1 MDKLINFGI
10 RAQKYLPDEITGVF
24 TKKICTR
31 IGRSRKFSNK
41 LRYAKTYKIR
51 WEDSLKCKDSKSLE
65 QCVRKFSTL
74 DDLFAREIK
83 PELTIPDS
91 AEPTAIVSPAECY
104 ARKVAAN
111 RTFDIKGAKYSL
123 KKLLNKEDVPA
134 KSEIFIFRLAPEQ
147 YHRFHSPI
155 KSQIVKISDVG
166 GTYKSVNPILLDDV
180 PVLQEN
186 YRKIIEFENGMY
198 MVTVGATCVGSVN
211 LLVKEG
217 DKVKH
222 GQDMGAFGFG
232 GSCIALVV
240 PYKIAKYNN
249 NISANEKL
257 FRPGEMVCTFSME
270 NISNVTRKTSR
281 KTTKQ

>member
-1 MDKLINFGI
+1 MEKLIDFGI
-10 RAQKYLPDEITGVF
+10 KAQKYLPDEITGVF

-41 LRYAKTYKIR
+41 LRFAKTYKIK
-51 WEDSLKCKDSKSLE
+51 WEDSLKCKDAKSVE
-65 QCVRKFSTL
+65 ECVRKFSTL

-83 PELTIPDS
+83 PELTKPESTDPNTI
-91 AEPTAIVSPAECY
+91 ISPAECY
-104 ARKVAAN
+104 ARKVAAH
-111 RTFDIKGAKYSL
+111 RTFDIKGANYSL
-123 KKLLNKEDVPA
+123 KKLLNKEDVPT

-155 KSQIVKISDVG
+155 TSKIVKISEVG

-222 GQDMGAFGFG
+222 GQDIGAFGFG

-240 PYKIAKYNN
+240 PYKIVKFNN
-249 NISANEKL
+249 NISANEKV
-257 FRPGEMVCTFSME
+257 FRPGEMVCTFSMA
-270 NISNVTRKTSR
+270 NTQQTSRKTSR
-281 KTTKQ
+281 KTR

>member
-1 MDKLINFGI
+1 MENLIHLGI
-10 RAQKYLPDEITGVF
+10 KSQKYLPDEITDVF
-24 TKKICTR
+24 TKKICSK

-41 LRYAKTYKIR
+41 LRFAKTYKIR
-51 WEDSLKCKDSKSLE
+51 WEDSRKCKETKSVE
-65 QCVRKFSTL
+65 ECVRKFSTL

-83 PELTIPDS
+83 PQLTQPESTELN
-91 AEPTAIVSPAECY
+91 AIVSPAECY
-104 ARKVAAN
+104 ARKVAADKN
-111 RTFDIKGAKYSL
+111 FNIKGASYSL
-123 KKLLNKEDVPA
+123 KKLLNKDDVPS

-147 YHRFHSPI
+147 YHRIHSPI
-155 KSQIVKISDVG
+155 KSKIVKITAVG

-211 LLVKEG
+211 LSVKEG
-217 DKVKH
+217 EQVVH

-240 PYKIAKYNN
+240 PYKIVKYNN
-249 NISANEKL
+249 NISTNEKL
-257 FRPGEMVCTFSME
+257 FRPGQIVCRFAL
-270 NISNVTRKTSR
+270 RKVN
-281 KTTKQ
+281 K